1 MAAQANTVGT
11 QKKTF
16 SQWIKSRK
24 GQQAIII
31 VAFMIIPLALLFT
44 FTYLPFGEMVGYSF
58 MKMKYIGKRQFVGW
72 DNYASVFR
80 RKDCFRALKLSLYYM
95 GGSLVQLAL
104 ALYLATVLS
113 FKVKGGNI
121 FKGFMFF
128 PYLINGIAIG
138 FIFKFFYTRGFV
150 FDTVLQWCGFELDNL
165 PYWLR
170 DQSIN
175 NISLVGTSVWRYFGQ
190 NMVLFIGAIMS
201 VDAELYEAAM
211 LDGANRFHQFIYIIL
226 PSIKTIVTLNV
237 ILSIT
242 GSLSA
247 FEPPYVITDGA
258 NGTGTYFIVMH
269 EIAHTQQKVGLAS
282 AMAVVLLLIIFAATI
297 LQKLF
302 FKYVFKNSEDE
313 DFNATK
319 RRDKKLAK
327 QAARKAGRS
336 MTALQKIGKVLLTFL
351 KYFSLVFF
359 AFVAVLPIVSCVI
372 TAFKTET
379 EYAQTNVMELP
390 ESWLNLRNFA
400 DAFTRANMG
409 RAFMN
414 STIILVSVLVVSVL
428 VGTSLAYV
436 LNRFQFPG
444 NGLIRSLF
452 LFATLL
458 PGVAMQIAVYEIM
471 FKLGLINSLVGYIIM
486 MCGTDVIAIYI
497 YIQFFENISVSL
509 DESAIIDG
517 ASYFKI
523 YYKILLPLL
532 RPAIVTACILK
543 GVGTYNE
550 YYCANL
556 YLQNKKLYPTV
567 ATSLYTFVGPLGS
580 QYNLICAGVII
591 SLLPALIVFILFQ
604 KQIYSGMTA
613 GSVKG

>member
-1 MAAQANTVGT
+1 MAAQANTAGT

-24 GQQAIII
+24 GQQVIII

-72 DNYASVFR
+72 KNYASVFS
-80 RKDCFRALKLSLYYM
+80 RKDCFSALKLSLYYM
-95 GGSLVQLAL
+95 AGSMVQLAL

-165 PYWLR
+165 PFWLK

-201 VDAELYEAAM
+201 VDSELYEAAM
-211 LDGANRFHQFIYIIL
+211 LDGANRFQQFIYIIL

-302 FKYVFKNSEDE
+302 FKYVFKNADDE

-319 RRDKKLAK
+319 RRDKKLARM
-327 QAARKAGRS
+327 AARKAGR
-336 MTALQKIGKVLLTFL
+336 
-351 KYFSLVFF
+351 
-359 AFVAVLPIVSCVI
+359 
-372 TAFKTET
+372 
-379 EYAQTNVMELP
+379 
-390 ESWLNLRNFA
+390 
-400 DAFTRANMG
+400 
-409 RAFMN
+409 
-414 STIILVSVLVVSVL
+414 
-428 VGTSLAYV
+428 
-436 LNRFQFPG
+436 
-444 NGLIRSLF
+444 
-452 LFATLL
+452 
-458 PGVAMQIAVYEIM
+458 
-471 FKLGLINSLVGYIIM
+471 
-486 MCGTDVIAIYI
+486 
-497 YIQFFENISVSL
+497 
-509 DESAIIDG
+509 
-517 ASYFKI
+517 
-523 YYKILLPLL
+523 
-532 RPAIVTACILK
+532 
-543 GVGTYNE
+543 
-550 YYCANL
+550 
-556 YLQNKKLYPTV
+556 
-567 ATSLYTFVGPLGS
+567 
-580 QYNLICAGVII
+580 
-591 SLLPALIVFILFQ
+591 
-604 KQIYSGMTA
+604 
-613 GSVKG
+613 